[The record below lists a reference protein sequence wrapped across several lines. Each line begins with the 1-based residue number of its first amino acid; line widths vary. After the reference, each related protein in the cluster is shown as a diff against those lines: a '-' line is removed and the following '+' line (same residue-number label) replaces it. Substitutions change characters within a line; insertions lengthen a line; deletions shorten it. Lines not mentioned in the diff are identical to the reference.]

1 MSEEV
6 QVSGEFSSRFAA
18 LASAFA
24 ESFREHGDTG
34 AALAVYYRGE
44 LQADIWAG
52 KRDKKDVHDWQA
64 DTCVNVF
71 SAGKALVAVSLL
83 QQLERAGLSLD
94 TPVKDIWPE
103 FQNTEVN
110 VRQVLCHR
118 SGFSAFQKKIPDD
131 VIYDWQRVTACLAEE
146 SPWWEPNQAQG
157 YSPMLFGW
165 LGGELSRRLAGAERF
180 NDVVQE
186 HISTPLGISA
196 GFGLSEQEQS
206 KLADVRALESRYV
219 PADAAKL
226 MTIFKDEP
234 GGVTQ
239 KAFTNPMSIMVG
251 TNSQAWRQAQIPG
264 GNACTNAR
272 SLATFYQA
280 LLEPGKLLGEEFSA
294 QLRQQQSFSECDN
307 VLKTSLGFGLGFM
320 LTDERDEL
328 RFGSAQHSFG
338 HPGAGGCVGF
348 ADPEKDIAFAYT
360 TRDMG
365 QSLLLDPRAIRL
377 IDAAY
382 ACL

>member
-1 MSEEV
+1 MSEKV
-6 QVSGEFSSRFAA
+6 QVSGEYSSRFAA
-18 LASAFA
+18 LATAFA
-24 ESFREHGDTG
+24 DSFRDHGDTG
-34 AALAVYYRGE
+34 AALSLYYRGE
-44 LQADIWAG
+44 LQLDIWAG
-52 KRDKKDVHDWQA
+52 KRDKKDVDDWQA
-64 DTCVNVF
+64 DTRVNVF

-83 QQLERAGLSLD
+83 QQMELAGLSLD
-94 TPVKDIWPE
+94 TPVKEIWPE
-103 FQNTEVN
+103 FQNSQVN

-118 SGFSAFQKKIPDD
+118 SGFSAFQKKVPDE
-131 VIYDWQRVTACLAEE
+131 VIYDWRRVTEQLAGET
-146 SPWWEPNQAQG
+146 PWWEPNQAQG

-165 LGGELSRRLAGAERF
+165 LGGELCRRLAGAARF
-180 NDVVQE
+180 NDVVQKT
-186 HISTPLGISA
+186 ISQPLGISA
-196 GFGLSEQEQS
+196 GFGLSEEEQQT
-206 KLADVRALESRYV
+206 LADVRALDSRYV
-219 PADAAKL
+219 PKDAAKL

-280 LLEPGKLLGEEFSA
+280 LLEPGKLLGEAFTTA
-294 QLRQQQSFSECDN
+294 LRQQQSYSECDN

-320 LTDERDEL
+320 LSDERDEL
-328 RFGSAQHSFG
+328 RLGSAQNSFG

-348 ADPEKDIAFAYT
+348 ADPNTDIAFAYT

>member
-1 MSEEV
+1 MSKEV
-6 QVSGEFSSRFAA
+6 QVSGEYSHRFAP
-18 LASAFA
+18 LVTAFT
-24 ESFREHGDTG
+24 ESFRAHGDTG
-34 AALAVYYRGE
+34 AALALYYRGE

-52 KRDKKDVHDWQA
+52 KRDKKDLHDWQA
-64 DTCVNVF
+64 DTRVNVF

-83 QQLERAGLSLD
+83 QQLERTGLNVD
-94 TPVKDIWPE
+94 TPLRDIWPE
-103 FQNTEVN
+103 FQNPEVT

-118 SGFSAFQKKIPDD
+118 SGYSAFQATMSDEA
-131 VIYDWQRVTACLAEE
+131 IYDWGQATAQIAKE
-146 SPWWEPNQAQG
+146 SPWWAPGQAQG

-165 LGGELSRRLAGAERF
+165 LGGELCRRLAGAERF

-186 HISTPLGISA
+186 TIVQPLGISA
-196 GFGLSEQEQS
+196 GFGLSEEEQ
-206 KLADVRALESRYV
+206 KNLADVRALESRYV
-219 PADAAKL
+219 PKDAAKL

-251 TNSQAWRQAQIPG
+251 SNSQAWRQAQIPG

-280 LLEPGKLLGEEFSA
+280 LLEPDKLLGA
-294 QLRQQQSFSECDN
+294 DLCLQLRAQQSYSECDN
-307 VLKTSLGFGLGFM
+307 VLKTPLGFGLGFM
-320 LTDERDEL
+320 LTDARDEL
-328 RFGSAQHSFG
+328 RFGSPDNSFG

-348 ADPEKDIAFAYT
+348 ADPNRDIAFAYT